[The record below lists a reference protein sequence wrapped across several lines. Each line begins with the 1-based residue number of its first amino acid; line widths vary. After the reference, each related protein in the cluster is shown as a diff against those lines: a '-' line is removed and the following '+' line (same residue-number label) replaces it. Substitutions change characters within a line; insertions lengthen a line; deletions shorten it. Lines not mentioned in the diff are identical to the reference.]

1 MCVSLFLYFSYLFLW
16 MLNFFIVCEEAS
28 RSSILRKKKSFWK
41 YESNPAA
48 VFTGCY
54 CFLDVT
60 AHLHKSLYKLQSLYN
75 PVYFM
80 SMKLHLLPV
89 RFSGTFAVT
98 STLLYTEHFILSCCC
113 GEASSGLSRS
123 YACYNSE
130 KCIIISWGK
139 PSFPATNLWAIIAT
153 PHSIK
158 Q

>member
-16 MLNFFIVCEEAS
+16 MLNFFIVWEEAS

-60 AHLHKSLYKLQSLYN
+60 THLHKSLYKLQSLYN

>member
-1 MCVSLFLYFSYLFLW
+1 MGIWCVCFFISLFFIFISLDAKLFYSLGRG
-16 MLNFFIVCEEAS
+16 LQVKHPKE
-28 RSSILRKKKSFWK
+28 KKSFWK

-60 AHLHKSLYKLQSLYN
+60 THLHKSLYKLQSLYN

-130 KCIIISWGK
+130 KCIIIS
-139 PSFPATNLWAIIAT
+139 
-153 PHSIK
+153 
-158 Q
+158 

>member
-60 AHLHKSLYKLQSLYN
+60 THLHKSLYKLQSLYN